1 VSQLAVVPE
10 LDEELDRLF
19 ALPPA
24 EFTAARNDL
33 VGRLKKAN
41 QAEAAARVQG
51 LRKPTIPIWA
61 LNQVAR
67 QHQDDVELLTKASDE
82 LRAAQQ
88 ASIADGDRERL
99 RAATAAERDALKQV
113 TQRASALLEAAQ
125 QKPTPA
131 VLERVSGTARS
142 AAIDPRGRELLAA
155 GMLVEELESSGFAA
169 FEGMRI
175 PARRKTGTRS
185 GPPPPPSGAELRR
198 RKERI
203 RKLRERAR
211 KLVAAAADADREA
224 ERAEAEATR
233 ERRKAD
239 KAQSAADQATQE
251 LEAAEAEDLE

>member
-19 ALPPA
+19 ELRPA

-33 VGRLKKAN
+33 VNRLKKAN
-41 QAEAAARVQG
+41 QADAAERVKG

-67 QHQDDVELLTKASDE
+67 HHAGDVEALTRTSEE
-82 LRAAQQ
+82 LRIAQES
-88 ASIADGDRERL
+88 SIADGDRERL
-99 RAATAAERDALKQV
+99 RAATTAERDALRQL
-113 TQRASALLEAAQ
+113 TQRASELLEAAG

-131 VLERVSGTARS
+131 VLERVSATARS

-169 FEGMRI
+169 FEGMKI
-175 PARRKTGTRS
+175 PARRKPAARTAPQR
-185 GPPPPPSGAELRR
+185 PSGAELRR

-203 RKLRERAR
+203 RKLRDRAR
-211 KLVAAAADADREA
+211 KLAAEAAEADRDA

-239 KAQSAADQATQE
+239 KAQAAADRAQTE
-251 LEAAEAEDLE
+251 LEAAEAEGLE

>member
-1 VSQLAVVPE
+1 MSQLAVVPE

-19 ALPPA
+19 ELPPA

-41 QAEAAARVQG
+41 QTDAAERVKG

-67 QHQDDVELLTKASDE
+67 HHSGDVEELTKASEE
-82 LRAAQQ
+82 LRAAQES
-88 ASIADGDRERL
+88 SIADGDRERL
-99 RAATAAERDALKQV
+99 RGATTAERDALRQL
-113 TQRASALLEAAQ
+113 TQRAAQLLEATG

-131 VLERVSGTARS
+131 VLERVSATARS

-169 FEGMRI
+169 FEGMKI
-175 PARRKTGTRS
+175 PARRKPAARTSPQRPT
-185 GPPPPPSGAELRR
+185 GAELRR

-203 RKLRERAR
+203 RKLREQAR
-211 KLVAAAADADREA
+211 KLAAEAGDADREA

-239 KAQSAADQATQE
+239 KAQAAADKAQTE
-251 LEAAEAEDLE
+251 LEAAEADDLE

>member
-19 ALPPA
+19 DLPPA

-33 VGRLKKAN
+33 VRRLKKAN
-41 QAEAAARVQG
+41 QADAAERVQG
-51 LRKPTIPIWA
+51 LRKPTIPVWA

-67 QHQDDVELLTKASDE
+67 HQQGDVEALTNASEE

-99 RAATAAERDALKQV
+99 LTATAAERDALRKL
-113 TQRASALLEAAQ
+113 TQRASQLLEAAG

-131 VLERVSGTARS
+131 VLERVSATARS

-169 FEGMRI
+169 FEGMQI
-175 PARRKTGTRS
+175 PSRRKPSARTAPQR
-185 GPPPPPSGAELRR
+185 PSGAELRR
-198 RKERI
+198 RKERL

-211 KLVAAAADADREA
+211 KLATEAADAVHEA

-233 ERRKAD
+233 ERRNAD
-239 KAQSAADQATQE
+239 KAQAAAERAQNE
-251 LEAAEAEDLE
+251 LEAAEAEDLD

>member
-1 VSQLAVVPE
+1 MSQLAVVPE

-24 EFTAARNDL
+24 EFTGARNDL

-67 QHQDDVELLTKASDE
+67 QHPDDVEMLTKASDE

-99 RAATAAERDALKQV
+99 RAATAAERDALKQI

-175 PARRKTGTRS
+175 PARRKTATGTA
-185 GPPPPPSGAELRR
+185 PQPPSGAELRR

-203 RKLRERAR
+203 RKLRDRAR
-211 KLVAAAADADREA
+211 KLVAAAADADRDA

-239 KAQSAADQATQE
+239 KAHSAADQAQQE